1 MTRPLVSRV
10 NPFGLAVVALTAAV
24 LAAGFLRIG
33 SRSIWLDES
42 TSIWYALHTWRDLLD
57 VFTLDPNMSAYY
69 AVLWFWR
76 HIFGDGVV
84 AMRSLSVLFA
94 AMTIPAVYA
103 VGARLFGRPAGLIAA
118 LLVALN
124 AFLLRYAQE
133 VRSYALVTLLV
144 TLSSWF
150 LIAQLDGK
158 RTRSAQVGY
167 VVVSA
172 AAIHAH
178 FFAAYVLV
186 AHAAYIALFARHKAR
201 SRVWLWQYAAI
212 GALSLP
218 IAVASVRASS
228 AQIDWIP
235 ESDLA
240 DLRSAVTQLAG
251 ESSWL
256 LLVFVVTAVLG
267 LLLAF
272 QSPALGARLA
282 FPAVWFLVPVALS
295 FSVSELKPMFLPK
308 YLIACVPALGIFA
321 GGVVVNVRPRLVGA
335 AIVTALILLS
345 IAPFRAWYDRP
356 PIQDWSALTRY
367 VLDGTDPGDA
377 LLIRDDLPF
386 AYYANRSGS
395 PQPLRIASTDLASAS
410 HSRVWLIADHPED
423 PPSSVRQALAAGGYK
438 LARRKEFWKDMKAE
452 LFVRED
458 N

>member
-1 MTRPLVSRV
+1 MTRSLVRRA
-10 NPFGLAVVALTAAV
+10 NPFGLALAALTAAV

-33 SRSIWLDES
+33 YRSIWLDES

-133 VRSYALVTLLV
+133 IRGYAFVTLLV

-158 RTRSAQVGY
+158 RTRGAQVGY

-178 FFAAYVLV
+178 FFAAYILV

-201 SRVWLWQYAAI
+201 ARAWLWQYAAI
-212 GALSLP
+212 GVLCLP

-235 ESDLA
+235 DSDWS

-251 ESSWL
+251 EGRATWLFWPSWSPLFSGSCSAFSPPSS
-256 LLVFVVTAVLG
+256 A
-267 LLLAF
+267 
-272 QSPALGARLA
+272 PRLA
-282 FPAVWFLVPVALS
+282 FPAVWLLIPVALS

-308 YLIACVPALGIFA
+308 YLIVCLPALGIFA
-321 GGVVVNVRPRLVGA
+321 GGVVVTVRPRLVGA
-335 AIVTALILLS
+335 ALLTALILLS
-345 IAPFRAWYDRP
+345 VAPIRAWYNRP

-367 VLDGTDPGDA
+367 VLDGADRGDA

-395 PQPLRIASTDLASAS
+395 PQPARIATTDLASAS
-410 HSRVWLIADHPED
+410 HSRVWLIADHPQD
-423 PPSSVRQALAAGGYK
+423 PRRSSDKRLRPAATSSPVGKSFG
-438 LARRKEFWKDMKAE
+438 RT
-452 LFVRED
+452 
-458 N
+458 